1 MSSNKFGKDEL
12 IELFKEMKLTQKKYD
27 EGIKIYE
34 EKYEK
39 NVAQKKE
46 IKMKAKKNKYNDM
59 NKQPLKP
66 YFSFQK
72 DVMNEYKNK
81 GEKIKKTDISKMWKE
96 LDDIEKSKYIVK
108 YDKELKIYNEKFNIQ
123 KMDMY

>member
-1 MSSNKFGKDEL
+1 
-12 IELFKEMKLTQKKYD
+12 
-27 EGIKIYE
+27 
-34 EKYEK
+34 
-39 NVAQKKE
+39 
-46 IKMKAKKNKYNDM
+46 M

-96 LDDIEKSKYIVK
+96 LDDNEKTKYIDK
-108 YDKELKIYNEKFNIQ
+108 YNNELKIYNEKFNIQ
-123 KMDMY
+123 KMDQE

>member
-1 MSSNKFGKDEL
+1 MSSNKIGKDEL
-12 IELFKEMKLTQKKYD
+12 IELFKEMKLTQKKYV

-34 EKYEK
+34 ERYEN

-46 IKMKAKKNKYNDM
+46 IKIKAKKDKDI

-81 GEKIKKTDISKMWKE
+81 GEKIKKT
-96 LDDIEKSKYIVK
+96 
-108 YDKELKIYNEKFNIQ
+108 NI
-123 KMDMY
+123 

>member
-1 MSSNKFGKDEL
+1 MSSNKIGKDEL

-34 EKYEK
+34 QKYEK
-39 NVAQKKE
+39 NVSQKKE
-46 IKMKAKKNKYNDM
+46 IKIKTKKDKYNDM

-96 LDDIEKSKYIVK
+96 LDDNEKTKYIDK
-108 YDKELKIYNEKFNIQ
+108 YNNELKIYNEKFNIQ
-123 KMDMY
+123 KMDQE